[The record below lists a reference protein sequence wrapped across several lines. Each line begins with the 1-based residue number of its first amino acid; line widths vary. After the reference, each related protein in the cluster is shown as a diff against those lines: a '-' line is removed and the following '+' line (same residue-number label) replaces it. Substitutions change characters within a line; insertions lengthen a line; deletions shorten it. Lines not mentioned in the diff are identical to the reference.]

1 MIEKIKNS
9 LIVKNHELKARV
21 NTLEL
26 ENEMLKDKRI
36 TELFAELNK
45 ESKCEKL
52 EQENAILKLKNQQLK
67 EVIKELT
74 NGKTHK

>member
-9 LIVKNHELKARV
+9 LIVKNHELKARA

-67 EVIKELT
+67 EVINEL
-74 NGKTHK
+74 KK

>member
-67 EVIKELT
+67 EVIKEL
-74 NGKTHK
+74 KK

>member
-9 LIVKNHELKARV
+9 LIVKNHELKARA

-67 EVIKELT
+67 EVIKELA
-74 NGKTHK
+74 NDKKKS

>member
-9 LIVKNHELKARV
+9 LIAQNHELKVRV

-67 EVIKELT
+67 EVIKEL
-74 NGKTHK
+74 KK

>member
-9 LIVKNHELKARV
+9 LIVKNHELKARA

-67 EVIKELT
+67 EVIKEL
-74 NGKTHK
+74 KK